1 MVLEVGS
8 LLIVYSLY
16 QGVFLLG
23 MIKSES
29 ITNTIE
35 YADGTTESTH
45 SEKTTAIK
53 RNDEPDFIKLYT
65 KMWCEFNN
73 IPDAYRNLFL
83 ELVARMTYCNS
94 CDLDKSQ
101 LVNTG
106 KPWSD
111 GIMKALHWKNAMYQ
125 RGLKALCDCNAIK
138 KINRGVYQINPQY
151 AGKGE
156 WKYNPRLN
164 RGGVEDLIAVFKFK
178 DKKVET
184 QIVWADD
191 GTDHPMN
198 EMYREALNVQPSDDA
213 ALKTTSITDQKPNP
227 IDENIAV

>member
-1 MVLEVGS
+1 M
-8 LLIVYSLY
+8 
-16 QGVFLLG
+16 G

-35 YADGTTESTH
+35 HADGTTESTH
-45 SEKTTAIK
+45 SEKTTTIK

-73 IPDAYRNLFL
+73 IPTAYRNLFL
-83 ELVARMTYCNS
+83 ELVVRMTYCNS
-94 CDLDKSQ
+94 CELDKSQ

-106 KPWSD
+106 KPWSED
-111 GIMKALHWKNAMYQ
+111 IMKALHWKTAMYQ
-125 RGLKALCDCNAIK
+125 RGLKALCDCNAIR

-156 WKYNPRLN
+156 WKYNPRLD

-178 DKKVET
+178 DKEVET

-198 EMYREALNVQPSDDA
+198 KMYREALNVQPSEDV
-213 ALKTTSITDQKPNP
+213 ALKTTTITDPKRVTAENND
-227 IDENIAV
+227 DENLPA